1 MMVMMMMFMVVL
13 IITMVIMMVMLMT
26 IMMLVVVMMV
36 SQAKYAV
43 SYTTINAFVPA
54 RTPRCE
60 VAEQSLSSFNFIFT
74 FLLIITA
81 IFPRGISPHQH
92 DDDADA
98 TGAVRRSGRR
108 GK

>member
-1 MMVMMMMFMVVL
+1 MMEIIFMIMMMMMSMML
-13 IITMVIMMVMLMT
+13 IMMTMMT
-26 IMMLVVVMMV
+26 MMII

-43 SYTTINAFVPA
+43 SYTTINAFVPD

-81 IFPRGISPHQH
+81 IFPRGISPHQN